1 MEDWDLIGSRGG
13 MGLEGVELEVV
24 AVREEGWA
32 LRRRGLGLARGAGA
46 AGGEEMIR
54 GEEWVIWAEGGWT

>member
-1 MEDWDLIGSRGG
+1 
-13 MGLEGVELEVV
+13 LEGVELEVV